1 MAGRARLACTS
12 HQPPHRP
19 PTAAHSLPPG
29 STYDGAVKSKPPSH
43 PKPIPFI
50 ATGAII
56 GFVVFGLISFLRPN
70 VNEAYDITYDAGAAL
85 GFMSV
90 VGLCVGAFV
99 AAVVV
104 ALLSYRK

>member
-1 MAGRARLACTS
+1 MK
-12 HQPPHRP
+12 
-19 PTAAHSLPPG
+19 
-29 STYDGAVKSKPPSH
+29 STRRSH

-70 VNEAYDITYDAGAAL
+70 TNEAYNITYDAGAAL
-85 GFMSV
+85 GFMSI
-90 VGLCVGAFV
+90 VGLCVGALV
-99 AAVVV
+99 GAVIV